1 MTYLAKSLFG
11 LAALSFVLAV
21 VASQFSGPI
30 AGIGPW
36 GLSTAC
42 TNLALLAIAAHLVL
56 RPSMAGDKTE

>member
-1 MTYLAKSLFG
+1 MIYLTKSLLA

-21 VASQFSGPI
+21 VASQFTGPI
-30 AGIGPW
+30 SGLGPW

-56 RPSMAGDKTE
+56 KPVPVD